1 MRNLEQIHQ
10 AQNVET
16 TEEYQQKFVGKVDP
30 FAENKKK
37 KTIKAKK
44 IKFVAKG
51 PEEAAQWGGEV
62 KHANLPEA
70 KVHVVG
76 SQQEADEL
84 EEESLPESQSTGY
97 VERGPQ

>member
-1 MRNLEQIHQ
+1 M
-10 AQNVET
+10 ET

-51 PEEAAQWGGEV
+51 PEEAA
-62 KHANLPEA
+62 
-70 KVHVVG
+70 
-76 SQQEADEL
+76 
-84 EEESLPESQSTGY
+84 
-97 VERGPQ
+97 